1 MEGALVL
8 PVAVV
13 LNRRRQRRIWRG
25 GGVRLR
31 RPAREPSRS
40 GDRSRRRGSEPVLS
54 RPSRDRGRQK
64 LARTVRLPQ
73 PMGAG
78 GRRPPEVTPRGWLRA
93 APVHRRVKAFT
104 VKSRA
109 TRRRDPAART
119 VRPIG
124 ENRRPA
130 KDAAQRRKRRA
141 GVRGDRKVEPW
152 TSPGRPGEQ
161 ADQVPLFTERGPSF
175 LQLVNIRNEH
185 RGTVTFQFYACNV
198 CREAP
203 VCLTV
208 TKQARPKQSFDTAF

>member
-161 ADQVPLFTERGPSF
+161 AERSCEGDSGNRSRPRAFCPLASPS
-175 LQLVNIRNEH
+175 QPVRAASPRI
-185 RGTVTFQFYACNV
+185 
-198 CREAP
+198 AP
-203 VCLTV
+203 PALAPAT
-208 TKQARPKQSFDTAF
+208 TRSISAAR